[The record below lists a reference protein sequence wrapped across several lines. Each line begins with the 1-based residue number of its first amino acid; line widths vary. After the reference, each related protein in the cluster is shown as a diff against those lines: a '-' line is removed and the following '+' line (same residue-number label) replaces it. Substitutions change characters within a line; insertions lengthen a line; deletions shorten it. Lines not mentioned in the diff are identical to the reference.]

1 MAILANLSER
11 LDLSITLSSA
21 FPVVVPVNKLVIIFL
36 GAVVVGVKVVRGY
49 VVSKAQYNYIT
60 TGL

>member
-1 MAILANLSER
+1 MAILDNLSER

-36 GAVVVGVKVVRGY
+36 GAVVVGVIVVRGY